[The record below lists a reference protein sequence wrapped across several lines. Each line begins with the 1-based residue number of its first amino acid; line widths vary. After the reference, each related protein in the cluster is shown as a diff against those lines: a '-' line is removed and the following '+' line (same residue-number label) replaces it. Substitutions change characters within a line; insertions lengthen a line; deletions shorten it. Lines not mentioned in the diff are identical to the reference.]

1 MRRLLAQKGAVYRR
15 MKNIKEIIRC
25 DLVIE
30 IFYIVFAFSIGLNFT
45 NTAELLMVTVYTP
58 ALFLYPLVICP
69 WLGFRLR
76 DRVQLP
82 KKDAFFACVAVFL
95 LALVLFCT
103 PVIPLYTRYSPV
115 LLGCVTLL
123 PAIGGAVAFY
133 IAVFKRERRYY
144 FFELKEFYVYAIII
158 LLLLMPGNV
167 YTYFNRHF
175 DILDPLLLFGLLL
188 YYPILF
194 LTPLV
199 ACPIFGRLA
208 HRYYMPLP
216 TNRKGILIAA
226 VFFIL
231 LFIFSTCVDPPIFS
245 KLLWDDYRQNFYLC
259 VLAPAAIGAGTFG
272 LALCCR

>member
-1 MRRLLAQKGAVYRR
+1 

-30 IFYIVFAFSIGLNFT
+30 ILYIVFSISIGLNFT
-45 NTAELLMVTVYTP
+45 NTAELLLVTVYMP
-58 ALFLYPLVICP
+58 ARFLYPLVICP

-76 DRVQLP
+76 DRAQLP
-82 KKDAFFACVAVFL
+82 KKDVFFACVAVCV
-95 LALVLFCT
+95 LAFVLFCT
-103 PVIPLYTRYSPV
+103 PMIPLYTRYS
-115 LLGCVTLL
+115 LLQLGCVTLL
-123 PAIGGAVAFY
+123 PAIVGAVTFY
-133 IAVFKRERRYY
+133 IAVSKKRERKYF
-144 FFELKEFYVYAIII
+144 FFELKEFYQYAVVIA
-158 LLLLMPGNV
+158 LLLIPNHIYV
-167 YTYFNRHF
+167 YFNHHF

-188 YYPILF
+188 FCPILF

-231 LFIFSTCVDPPIFS
+231 LFIFSACVNPPIFS
-245 KLLWDDYRQNFYLC
+245 KLLWDSYRLFFYLC